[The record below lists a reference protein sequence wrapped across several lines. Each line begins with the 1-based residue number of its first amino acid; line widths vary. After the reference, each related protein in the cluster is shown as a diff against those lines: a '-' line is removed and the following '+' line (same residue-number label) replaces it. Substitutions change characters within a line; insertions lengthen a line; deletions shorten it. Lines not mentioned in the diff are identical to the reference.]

1 MTAEQSKADQAREK
15 ILINAIQEFALQ
27 GYNKASTNRIMEE
40 AGMAKGLLFH
50 YFSNKP
56 KLYLACLDKVLSE
69 FQVQLDQFMQH
80 MSQDIFERLASY
92 LRWKSELFHS
102 KPITFRF
109 LLGINKLPP
118 EVRQRADSALAA
130 WRKKNSQLLADY
142 DAALWDPG
150 VNQRDAL
157 EIVVLL
163 FDSLDNRWMQEMD
176 AGAFQ
181 DREKMLNHALR
192 LLDVLR
198 AGFYLDPDRQK

>member
-1 MTAEQSKADQAREK
+1 MTTEQSKADQAREK
-15 ILINAIQEFALQ
+15 ILTSAIQEFALQ
-27 GYNKASTNRIMEE
+27 GYSKASTNRIMEQ

-69 FQVQLDQFMQH
+69 FQLQLDQFMQH
-80 MSQDIFERLASY
+80 MSLDIFERLASY

-102 KPITFRF
+102 EPITFRF
-109 LLGINKLPP
+109 LLGVNKLPP
-118 EVRQRADSALAA
+118 EVRQRADSVLAA
-130 WRKKNSQLLADY
+130 WRKKNSKLLADY
-142 DAALWDPG
+142 DSSLWDPA

-157 EIVVLL
+157 EVVVLL

-176 AGAFQ
+176 NTAPQ
-181 DREKMLNHALR
+181 DREAMLSHALR

-198 AGFYLDPDRQK
+198 TGFYLDQD

>member
-1 MTAEQSKADQAREK
+1 MTVEQSKADQAREK
-15 ILINAIQEFALQ
+15 ILTSAIQEFALQ
-27 GYNKASTNRIMEE
+27 GYSRASTNKIMEQ
-40 AGMAKGLLFH
+40 AGMVKGLLFH

-56 KLYLACLDKVLSE
+56 KLYLACLNKVLSE
-69 FQVQLDQFMQH
+69 FQFQIDQFMQH
-80 MSQDIFERLASY
+80 MSRDIFERLASY

-102 KPITFRF
+102 EPITFRF
-109 LLGINKLPP
+109 LLGVNKLPP
-118 EVRQRADSALAA
+118 DIRKRADSVLAA

-142 DAALWDPG
+142 DTTLWDPA

-176 AGAFQ
+176 DASSQ
-181 DREKMLNHALR
+181 DREAMLNHALR

-198 AGFYLDPDRQK
+198 TGFYLDQER